1 MRDRE
6 KQGINYNIIAQIIQ
20 KENKK
25 QFKIVKIK
33 KDGNIKEKNRKKNK
47 KYQEGT
53 RETKQGP

>member
-47 KYQEGT
+47 K
-53 RETKQGP
+53 